1 MPRPRRTFTREFKV
15 QAVKR
20 VTEQGYSYAEAAR
33 QLGVREHQIR
43 TWKKLPDAELSGA
56 ACGTEPPPPWTPNC
70 AASASRTSNCVSSTT
85 S

>member
-33 QLGVREHQIR
+33 HSASAR
-43 TWKKLPDAELSGA
+43 TGSAPGRRSSTPSGA
-56 ACGTEPPPPWTPNC
+56 GPTPVAEPVTR
-70 AASASRTSNCVSSTT
+70 ATGRVETGI
-85 S
+85 